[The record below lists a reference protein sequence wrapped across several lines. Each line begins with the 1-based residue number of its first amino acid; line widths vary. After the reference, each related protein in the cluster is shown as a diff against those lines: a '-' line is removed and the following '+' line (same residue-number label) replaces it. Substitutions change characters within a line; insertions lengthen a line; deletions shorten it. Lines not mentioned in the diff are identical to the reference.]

1 MADVYEKD
9 LAQKS
14 SLTTSDFIR
23 VVGSDNVS
31 YKQLVSDVA
40 KKIIETYTG
49 STLAGSARSIQT
61 AFSATVAGKG
71 TLTSIASD
79 TVIINKEPGMY
90 QVQLSA
96 DSSYLPSRYGLL
108 TIDFNSNYGVAT
120 FYLTNGDT
128 YRRVFSRNNN
138 SWYGA
143 WTKLPTRAEI
153 DALNSNLTVKDIKS
167 KLSSSV
173 ATIQAAYS
181 QRIGNVVIVQLRF
194 TLTSAVAPHTD
205 VISGFDRSNSNYS
218 GINSFSLYD
227 NTAEEF
233 FGAQVT
239 HLDGSTTESLR
250 TLSSLASG
258 HNIRGTFMYIAA

>member
-1 MADVYEKD
+1 MADTYEKD
-9 LAQKS
+9 LGQKS

-40 KKIIETYTG
+40 DRI
-49 STLAGSARSIQT
+49 
-61 AFSATVAGKG
+61 
-71 TLTSIASD
+71 LTSGKSASTTGNISD
-79 TVIINKEPGMY
+79 LDAITPFTTGY
-90 QVQLSA
+90 
-96 DSSYLPSRYGLL
+96 
-108 TIDFNSNYGVAT
+108 AT
-120 FYLTNGDT
+120 FAADVSPTGVQSAYWYSMIGWGTGARAEITCVDVRGT
-128 YRRVFSRNNN
+128 VYTRVKDYSG
-138 SWYGA
+138 WKA
-143 WTKLPTRAEI
+143 WVKQPTRAEI